1 MHTYNY
7 LTTLSSYD
15 KMKKMFFVRRKDMIA
30 LKISQGF
37 ELKNVADTYVIVPS
51 GENLL
56 DFSAMITINETGAF
70 IWNLLLED
78 TDIDSVT
85 DKMCSEFEVDRDV
98 AYSDVCEFVNILK
111 EKKVIE

>member
-1 MHTYNY
+1 M
-7 LTTLSSYD
+7 
-15 KMKKMFFVRRKDMIA
+15 
-30 LKISQGF
+30 KISKGF

-51 GENLL
+51 GDNLL

-78 TDIDSVT
+78 ADIDFIV
-85 DKMCSEFEVDRDV
+85 DKMCSEFEVDKDV
-98 AYSDVCEFVNILK
+98 AYDDVVEFVNILK